1 MNDIFFRTIWMII
14 DLCRKLITKYFGR
27 PSLGLFIKLHFKPEG
42 NPAPPR
48 PRSPDAFISPRIQSV
63 PLQTI
68 SLVLYQSPRA
78 KAPFKRQSW
87 RP

>member
-1 MNDIFFRTIWMII
+1 MILDIY
-14 DLCRKLITKYFGR
+14 RKLITKYFGR
-27 PSLGLFIKLHFKPEG
+27 PSLGLFMKLHFKPEG

-48 PRSPDAFISPRIQSV
+48 PRSPDAFISFRIQSV